1 MKLSKK
7 DIEAIAQRVAEIAIS
22 KIYFAK
28 PILTFDEGCMYTG
41 LSKSYMYKHTSNGNI
56 PFFKPEGRKI
66 YFKREDL
73 ENWMLRNR
81 QSSNDEINSMLAK
94 QSKFLK

>member
-1 MKLSKK
+1 MKKVEIPST
-7 DIEAIAQRVAEIAIS
+7 IAE
-22 KIYFAK
+22 KLYFLK
-28 PILTFDEGCMYTG
+28 PILTFDEGCLYTG

-56 PFFKPEGRKI
+56 AFFKPEGRKI

-81 QSSNDEINSMLAK
+81 QSSNEEIERRATQHSLSA
-94 QSKFLK
+94 